1 MATVLQTAR
10 LLLRRF
16 EPGDSEHLHA
26 IIGDPDVMRFV
37 GDLKPFSPQRTRTMI
52 ADAMAHYEQR
62 GFGEYAIICKATV
75 ELIGYGGFTILPE
88 RACPEIDYIFRSDQW
103 GRGLASELAHE
114 LVRYAFKELGF
125 EVLGASFDPRNHAS
139 MRVAAKAGF
148 QFARTGLD
156 EHCLPTLYY
165 ELRRPEGT
173 L

>member
-26 IIGDPDVMRFV
+26 ITGDPDVMRFV

-62 GFGEYAIICKATV
+62 GFGEYAIICKATG
-75 ELIGYGGFTILPE
+75 ELI
-88 RACPEIDYIFRSDQW
+88 
-103 GRGLASELAHE
+103 
-114 LVRYAFKELGF
+114 GF
-125 EVLGASFDPRNHAS
+125 EVLGTSFDPHNHAS

-148 QFARTGLD
+148 EFARTGLD
-156 EHCLPTLYY
+156 EHGLPTVYY
-165 ELRRPEGT
+165 EQRRPEGT
-173 L
+173 P